1 MTKRK
6 LIRIMYVVTP
16 VMLVLLLA
24 LNVFTMLKVKALED
38 AAAMDDT
45 EDVAQEN
52 DVHIGGDYIIKATT
66 QISDAY
72 KSGDSSKLSDADK
85 ETLDMAKSVL
95 DEIITDGMSD
105 YEKELAVYKWMC
117 ANIGFDDGSLA
128 VIPDAGSEVDNPHG
142 VLKYHKAVCVG
153 YATTFRLFMQMMDIE
168 CMIVHDSYLSHSWD
182 LVKLD
187 GQWYH
192 TDIYSDAPDGNF
204 SHFNLNDDA
213 MMNMQ
218 DWNTDFF
225 PAAEGYKYNYA
236 YMQKVDCKDIYSIP
250 GQLRAAIDEKSGV
263 ASFDLG
269 KDISDS
275 TYSILETIMNQV
287 ENAVTFGS
295 DKGVGITWSWLQAG
309 DDNVFCVYLNY
320 EKETEDPDSNV
331 DIDAETQQE
340 IDDAVNKAF
349 GDAGRGDGTDYDT
362 AAIGGASEKT
372 VIS

>member
-117 ANIGFDDGSLA
+117 A
-128 VIPDAGSEVDNPHG
+128 SE
-142 VLKYHKAVCVG
+142 
-153 YATTFRLFMQMMDIE
+153 
-168 CMIVHDSYLSHSWD
+168 
-182 LVKLD
+182 
-187 GQWYH
+187 
-192 TDIYSDAPDGNF
+192 
-204 SHFNLNDDA
+204 
-213 MMNMQ
+213 
-218 DWNTDFF
+218 
-225 PAAEGYKYNYA
+225 
-236 YMQKVDCKDIYSIP
+236 
-250 GQLRAAIDEKSGV
+250 AAIRPSV
-263 ASFDLG
+263 VYTTTCAMLAS
-269 KDISDS
+269 
-275 TYSILETIMNQV
+275 
-287 ENAVTFGS
+287 
-295 DKGVGITWSWLQAG
+295 
-309 DDNVFCVYLNY
+309 
-320 EKETEDPDSNV
+320 
-331 DIDAETQQE
+331 
-340 IDDAVNKAF
+340 
-349 GDAGRGDGTDYDT
+349 
-362 AAIGGASEKT
+362 AAIAKPPA
-372 VIS
+372 

>member
-95 DEIITDGMSD
+95 DEIVTDGMSD

-168 CMIVHDSYLSHSWD
+168 CMVVHDSYLSHSWD

-250 GQLRAAIDEKSGV
+250 GQLRAVIDEKSGV

-287 ENAVTFGS
+287 ENAVTSGS

-331 DIDAETQQE
+331 DIDAETQQK
-340 IDDAVNKAF
+340 IDEAVNKAF
-349 GDAGRGDGTDYDT
+349 GNIGSDDVI
-362 AAIGGASEKT
+362 IGGVSEKT